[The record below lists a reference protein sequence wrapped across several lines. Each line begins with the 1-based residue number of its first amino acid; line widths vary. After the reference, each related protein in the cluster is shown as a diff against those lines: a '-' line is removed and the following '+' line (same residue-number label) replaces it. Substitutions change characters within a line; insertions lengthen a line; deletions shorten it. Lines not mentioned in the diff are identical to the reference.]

1 MDEIG
6 KTDDST
12 LLPVVREGEV
22 YLPEKRRLE
31 PDSAAFL
38 AEVASCLP
46 PDVAGTVAARRRT
59 ARRGYRRIEIALI
72 LVALAGIAWLVCRSF
87 PQPLP
92 ARPFLFEW
100 RYDGPRFPTDSP
112 ELGRYRKVRTDFDA
126 GRYEAVIRE
135 LNDPLATALW
145 QRNVGGNE
153 ELFYLYF
160 VSCGK
165 SVSPETD
172 WRRAAGFA
180 DELVKSDPDNLQWRY
195 LRLLLE
201 RRKLESYSEFYQSL
215 RRAPDAAWE
224 RHLAVVRSA
233 LRELRL
239 LRGKVQERKEFPGDR
254 GALLKRLDLWEAE
267 FLVFAWMLE
276 GGRGSAVFP
285 DNADSPGVA
294 DRETAWLITRDYP
307 DDTDALELR
316 RFILTVLLEQDK
328 PLNRIYWNGEPRSV
342 RVPLE
347 EELHK
352 IDARLAAAKEAK

>member
-6 KTDDST
+6 KMDDAAS
-12 LLPVVREGEV
+12 LPVVREGEV

-38 AEVASCLP
+38 AEVSACLP
-46 PDVAGTVAARRRT
+46 PDVAGTVAARRKT
-59 ARRGYRRIEIALI
+59 ARHGYRRIESVLI
-72 LVALAGIAWLVCRSF
+72 LIALAGTAWLVSRSF

-100 RYDGPRFPTDSP
+100 RYDGPRFPADSP
-112 ELGRYRKVRTDFDA
+112 ELAGYRKVRADFDA

-135 LNDPLATALW
+135 LNDPLGAALW
-145 QRNVGGNE
+145 QRDVAGKE

-165 SVSPETD
+165 HVSPETD
-172 WRRAAGFA
+172 WRRASGFA
-180 DELVKSDPDNLQWRY
+180 DELVKNDPDNLQWRY

-201 RRKLESYSEFYQSL
+201 RRKLGDCNEFYQSL
-215 RRAPDAAWE
+215 RRAPDPAWE
-224 RHLAVVRSA
+224 KRQSAVRNA

-239 LRGKVQERKEFPGDR
+239 LRGKVRERREVPGDR
-254 GALLKRLDLWEAE
+254 DALLKRLNLWEAE
-267 FLVFAWMLE
+267 FLVFGWMLE
-276 GGRGSAVFP
+276 GGRGAGAFP

-294 DRETAWLITRDYP
+294 DRESAWMLTRDYP

-316 RFILTVLLEQDK
+316 RFILTVLLEQDS
-328 PLNRIYWNGEPRSV
+328 PLNRIYWNGEARAV
-342 RVPLE
+342 RVPLD
-347 EELHK
+347 EELRK
-352 IDARLAAAKEAK
+352 IETRLAAAKEAK

>member
-6 KTDDST
+6 KTEDSSS
-12 LLPVVREGEV
+12 LPVVREGEV

-31 PDSAAFL
+31 PDSDVFL
-38 AEVASCLP
+38 AEVAACLP
-46 PDVAGTVAARRRT
+46 PDIAATVAARRKT

-72 LVALAGIAWLVCRSF
+72 LLALAGVAWLVCRSF

-100 RYDGPRFPTDSP
+100 RYDGPRFPADSP
-112 ELGRYRKVRTDFDA
+112 ELGLYRKVRTEFDA

-135 LNDPLATALW
+135 LNDPLAAALR
-145 QRNVGGNE
+145 QRNVAGNE

-165 SVSPETD
+165 NVSPETD
-172 WRRAAGFA
+172 WSRAPGFA
-180 DELVKSDPDNLQWRY
+180 EALVKSDPDSLQWRY

-201 RRKLESYSEFYQSL
+201 RRKLGSCREFYQLL
-215 RRAPDAAWE
+215 RRAPDPAWE
-224 RHLAVVRSA
+224 KRLAAVRAA

-239 LRGKVQERKEFPGDR
+239 LRGKVQERKDFSGDR

-267 FLVFAWMLE
+267 LLVFSWMLE
-276 GGRGSAVFP
+276 GGRGTAVFP

-294 DRETAWLITRDYP
+294 DRESAWLITRDDP
-307 DDTDALELR
+307 DSIDALELR
-316 RFILTVLLEQDK
+316 RFILTVLLEQDR

-352 IDARLAAAKEAK
+352 IDVRLAAAKEAK